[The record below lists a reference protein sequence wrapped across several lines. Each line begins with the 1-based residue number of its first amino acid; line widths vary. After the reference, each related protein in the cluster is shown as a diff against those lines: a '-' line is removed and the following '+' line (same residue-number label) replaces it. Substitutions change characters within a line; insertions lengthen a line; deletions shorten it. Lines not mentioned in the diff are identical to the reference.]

1 MIMIQMCEKY
11 NRYLVSENRD
21 ILLCLY
27 IGIQVKSNVPQQEQS
42 EGLEC
47 NVRTQLVRYVPRAT
61 AGQLRTRVQDSSF
74 KLYNLCS
81 FIN

>member
-1 MIMIQMCEKY
+1 MIQMWENS

-47 NVRTQLVRYVPRAT
+47 TRSLYLAT
-61 AGQLRTRVQDSSF
+61 AGQLHTLVQDSSRLSCIIF
-74 KLYNLCS
+74 VHS
-81 FIN
+81 